1 MSGQATPPP
10 AIARAAVIAAGL
22 DPHRVEGLRRRML
35 WTLFAISALG
45 STGYIAAV
53 TVGTLVAAEIGGD
66 AAFGGLPTA
75 AGVLGTATA
84 AAFLSAAM
92 LRVGRRRGLLVGLS
106 VGLVGA
112 VVAMT
117 AVIIGSIPLLLV
129 GSALTGFANGSGQ
142 LGRYVA
148 ADLARP
154 ERRGSAIG
162 TVVWGSTIG
171 AVAGPNLIAIA
182 GDVASSV
189 GLTPLAGAYI
199 VTAFFI
205 GLAVV
210 LAAVLLRPEP
220 YALADP
226 SALEARPAGD
236 AAPALGELLRRPA
249 VLVGLV
255 SLVAGQVVMVL
266 IMTMTPLHLRD
277 HGHGLAT
284 VGLVLSAHLF
294 GMFALSPISG
304 RLADRFGSPRMIGA
318 GLATLAA
325 AALLSA
331 LAPPDG
337 GLLLTIALFLLGFG
351 WSLGFVAASAML
363 THGLHLAERTRVQ
376 GIADGLVWSTAAVA
390 SLSSG
395 IVVAQASYATLGLI
409 GIALLLLPAALLVSR
424 RGEIPRRLPV

>member
-1 MSGQATPPP
+1 MSETGLPPR
-10 AIARAAVIAAGL
+10 AIARAAVTAASIEPGRL
-22 DPHRVEGLRRRML
+22 DPLRRRML

-45 STGYIAAV
+45 STGYIAAG
-53 TVGTLVAAEIGGD
+53 TVGTIVAAEIAGD

-75 AGVLGTATA
+75 VSVLGTAVA
-84 AAFLSAAM
+84 ATLLSAMM
-92 LRVGRRRGLLVGLS
+92 LRVGRRPGLLTGLS
-106 VGLVGA
+106 VGLTGAMVAVAA
-112 VVAMT
+112 VV
-117 AVIIGSIPLLLV
+117 IGSIPVLLLGSLLA
-129 GSALTGFANGSGQ
+129 GSANGVAQ

-154 ERRGSAIG
+154 GRRASAIG

-171 AVAGPNLIAIA
+171 AVIGPNLIAPA
-182 GDVASSV
+182 GAVATSI
-189 GLTPLAGAYI
+189 GLPPLAGAYV
-199 VTAFFI
+199 VTATFI

-226 SALEARPAGD
+226 SALEARPTGSE
-236 AAPALGELLRRPA
+236 APALSVLMRDRA

-255 SLVAGQVVMVL
+255 ALVAGQVVMVL
-266 IMTMTPLHLRD
+266 IMTMTPLHLVD

-304 RLADRFGSPRMIGA
+304 RLTDRFGSPRIIAA

-331 LAPPDG
+331 IAPPDG
-337 GLLLTIALFLLGFG
+337 GPMLTLALFLLGYG
-351 WSLGFVAASAML
+351 WNLGFVAASAML

-376 GIADGLVWSTAAVA
+376 GVADGLVWSSAAVA

-395 IVVAQASYATLGLI
+395 VLVASSSYATLGLV
-409 GIALLLLPAALLVSR
+409 GIALLLLPAALLVLR
-424 RGEIPRRLPV
+424 RPGGLRTV